1 MAYIQPVLGAQ
12 LVIQVGNGATPEVF
26 AAPSLINTSR
36 GISFSTATE
45 SDELIDLAD
54 QLAPAQMIRRVKS
67 VDTKIDGAGMVHKAD
82 VLGYLQWASKGTVK
96 NIKITDGNWVVTGP
110 YVLTSFNITG
120 ERLKSSECSMTFE
133 QAGAV
138 TITPTV

>member
-12 LVIQVGNGATPEVF
+12 LMIQVGNGATPEVF
-26 AAPSLINTSR
+26 AASTLINTSR
-36 GISFSTATE
+36 GISFTTATE

-67 VDTKIDGAGMVHKAD
+67 VDTKIDGAGMLHQPDAITW
-82 VLGYLQWASKGTVK
+82 LQWASKGTVK
-96 NIKITDGNWVVTGP
+96 NVKITDGTWTVTGP

-120 ERLKSSECSMTFE
+120 DRVKSSECSITLE

-138 TITPTV
+138 TITPTA